1 MTLGRFS
8 LITTVLLSCGA
19 VASAGPQTHILDT
32 NSYNFQLNGGGGG
45 AQATL
50 DKTQSIEIFCV
61 DFANDIYVPV
71 QNYSAYLTTITSNTS
86 STDLGYTRFGNVA
99 SSAWNQINASSV
111 LDAPTINNA
120 TDLGRYQM
128 AAYLVSQYS
137 IAGGNSAQNNGI
149 QQAIW
154 DVLDPKTFTA
164 VYNTSTDN
172 ALEGAAQWYSNSGGN
187 GSTSR
192 DSFLANYRIVSS
204 PSMTPCAS
212 GTGLLCGGYQEQ
224 ITVVP
229 EPRHV
234 AFMLMG
240 LLLAGSV
247 VFRKLQAARRS
258 GA

>member
-8 LITTVLLSCGA
+8 LITTVVLSFA
-19 VASAGPQTHILDT
+19 AAATAGPVTHVLDT

-50 DKTQSIEIFCV
+50 DKTQTIEIFCV
-61 DFANDIYVPV
+61 DFANDIYVPE
-71 QNYSAYLTTITSNTS
+71 QNYSAYLTPITSGSNLNVTRFGSVLPGDFTNINLGADTTDASTINTS
-86 STDLGYTRFGNVA
+86 S
-99 SSAWNQINASSV
+99 
-111 LDAPTINNA
+111 
-120 TDLGRYQM
+120 DLGRYQM

-137 IAGGNSAQNNGI
+137 LPGGNNSANNGI

-154 DVLDPKTFTA
+154 DILDPNTFAA

-172 ALEGAAQWYSNSGGN
+172 AIEGAAKWYASMGGN
-187 GSTSR
+187 TGSSAL

-204 PSMTPCAS
+204 TSMSACSS
-212 GTGLLCGGYQEQ
+212 GTGLLCGGFQEQ
-224 ITVVP
+224 ITEVP

-234 AFMLMG
+234 ALLLMG
-240 LLLAGSV
+240 LLMAGSV

-258 GA
+258 GE